1 MKNLQH
7 KEHKHKLKM
16 LTPIHQQNHFQS
28 LQSIVMGDSLLE
40 KKIKIKLF
48 LGIKPY
54 LFICRTIY
62 KWIYNLS
69 SRNKIIGAKPY

>member
-40 KKIKIKLF
+40 KKKINKNRIIH
-48 LGIKPY
+48 G
-54 LFICRTIY
+54 Y
-62 KWIYNLS
+62 KTL
-69 SRNKIIGAKPY
+69 PVHM